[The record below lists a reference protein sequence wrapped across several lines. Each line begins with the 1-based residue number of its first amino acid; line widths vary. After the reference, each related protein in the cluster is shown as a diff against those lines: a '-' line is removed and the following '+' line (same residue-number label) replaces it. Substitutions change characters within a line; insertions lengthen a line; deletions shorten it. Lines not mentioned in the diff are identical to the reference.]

1 MAKKAES
8 ANKNGKASSGK
19 SSEKDAE
26 VKPVEKTLEELIL
39 NFTVGKYTAIPM
51 ASIWAKE
58 LRRRDEFRHL
68 TSTEILEM
76 ALRQVLEGTVGWKE
90 LKKVVAANGS
100 TGAGIFDGQEKTGK
114 K

>member
-8 ANKNGKASSGK
+8 ANKNGKDSSDK
-19 SSEKDAE
+19 SSKKTEE
-26 VKPVEKTLEELIL
+26 KPVEKTLEELIL
-39 NFTVGKYTAIPM
+39 NFSVGKYTAIPM

-100 TGAGIFDGQEKTGK
+100 AGARIFDGKEKTGK